1 MATKTYRVPVA
12 FGEAGTGKR
21 KRKKNI
27 VLVLERVRNV
37 TGLSRASEQEC
48 LSDKKSKN
56 GEPRRL
62 RGHKDNAIKVWL
74 GGKTR
79 KGHKKYLS
87 IPYPAGATIR
97 QIAAFVKKIRGAKT
111 FTMPS
116 GQTYSVGR

>member
-37 TGLSRASEQEC
+37 TGLSRAKDSDM

-62 RGHKDNAIKVWL
+62 RGHKDNAVRVWL

-79 KGHKKYLS
+79 KGNKKYVS
-87 IPYPAGATIR
+87 VPFPAGATIR
-97 QIAAFVKKIRGAKT
+97 QISAFVKKMKGART

-116 GQTYSVGR
+116 GQTYSVGK